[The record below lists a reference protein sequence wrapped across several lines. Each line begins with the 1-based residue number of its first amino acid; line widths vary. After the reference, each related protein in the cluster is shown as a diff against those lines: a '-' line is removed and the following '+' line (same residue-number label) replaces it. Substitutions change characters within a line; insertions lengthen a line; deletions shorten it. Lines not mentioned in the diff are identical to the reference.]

1 MEAITR
7 VAEAVW
13 DNGCQWVHWQPFFYL
28 RGKILILLEDKK
40 AVIIT
45 PPHTGSG
52 ALHRLLCQ
60 KPDRYWVIAPSFD
73 EHPDHH
79 GFTTNS
85 YKPQQSWYLDDS
97 YDVYVVHRNP
107 LDRVAGLYN
116 HWCWYLESNGKESK
130 SLYDFANALQDL
142 HWIYRKSI
150 KQICDAL
157 PMDDYQL
164 LTYEDLHVDLRYA
177 LDIDIDWKAHTNDEQ
192 HKEISDVFRPTH
204 YFWQDLLMP
213 GHDHRWIIRE
223 VVYLE
228 SLNTSELLSN
238 D

>member
-1 MEAITR
+1 M
-7 VAEAVW
+7 
-13 DNGCQWVHWQPFFYL
+13 
-28 RGKILILLEDKK
+28 ILLEDKK

-157 PMDDYQL
+157 PMDNYKL
-164 LTYEDLHVDLRYA
+164 LRYPTLEIDLSYA
-177 LDIDIDWKAHTNDEQ
+177 LDIKIEWQPRFRHEHNEEICKAFPAN
-192 HKEISDVFRPTH
+192 H
-204 YFWQDLLMP
+204 YFWQDLLM
-213 GHDHRWIIRE
+213 HTDEHKNRWIKWE
-223 VVYLE
+223 F
-228 SLNTSELLSN
+228 TSN